1 MLRKLTLGNLSTR
14 LAALNH
20 KFELGGQNTRIQTL
34 EKRHEAGLT
43 AEWIHLIVSE
53 PTDPSVRT
61 ADDLI
66 KFLVEGSSRLR
77 LVLKQLLDWQ
87 CLEPVDKASY
97 KHHQTLLLADVYP
110 LNAWFTGIVLRAA
123 LG

>member
-1 MLRKLTLGNLSTR
+1 MTAFLKHTYVYNMKCSRGRVLRKLALGNLSTR

-43 AEWIHLIVSE
+43 AEWILIVSE

-66 KFLVEGSSRLR
+66 KFLVEGSPRLR
-77 LVLKQLLDWQ
+77 LVLKQLLD
-87 CLEPVDKASY
+87 
-97 KHHQTLLLADVYP
+97 
-110 LNAWFTGIVLRAA
+110 
-123 LG
+123 